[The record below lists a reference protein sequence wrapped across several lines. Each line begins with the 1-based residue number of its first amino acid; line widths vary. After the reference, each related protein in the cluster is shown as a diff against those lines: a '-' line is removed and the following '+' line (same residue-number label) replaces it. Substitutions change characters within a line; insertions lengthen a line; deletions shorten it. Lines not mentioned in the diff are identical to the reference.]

1 MTIVQNQIKPNV
13 GNKMLKSSS
22 ADIILTTSFV
32 KNSSGGT
39 GITSPSNSKST
50 SPISSPILKHS
61 TSGNNI
67 SAGNNTTFLNN
78 NNIFRKTIAWID
90 REAIS
95 SNVRNQLSRMNGTTK
110 LFAVVKAN
118 GYGHGAIEVAKA
130 AKRGGATGFCV
141 AIIEEALELRNHDS
155 FKDDP
160 LLVMGLSHPNE
171 APIMAKKK
179 ISITVTNLEWLQDAL
194 LFMSQQQKNSQNG
207 ASTQPLLPLNVHVA
221 VDTGM
226 GRIGLTSVEDL
237 AKIQS
242 FFNQHSAYFKF
253 EGIFTHFATADS
265 TDSTLYAIQFEKF
278 HRMLS
283 SLAKKP
289 TYVHISNS
297 ASALYHNPPIWCNM
311 IRFGIAMYG
320 LNPGGKSIPSPFP
333 LKQALSL
340 VTELV
345 HVKRVKEGDTIGYG
359 ATYKAKEGD
368 WIGTLPIGYA
378 DGWRRDLQGQTV
390 LIQGE
395 RCEIIGRVCMDQC
408 MIRMPREY
416 PVGTQ
421 VVLVGKSEK
430 DEITLQEL
438 SDKLNTIHYEL
449 ACCFTNRVPR
459 LYFN

>member
-1 MTIVQNQIKPNV
+1 MTILQQQGPTTTTTNTNTIKSNV

-22 ADIILTTSFV
+22 ADIILTGY
-32 KNSSGGT
+32 KNVNNT
-39 GITSPSNSKST
+39 PTSPVNSRST
-50 SPISSPILKHS
+50 SPISSPILKSATNS
-61 TSGNNI
+61 T
-67 SAGNNTTFLNN
+67 TYLNN
-78 NNIFRKTIAWID
+78 NNIYRKTIIWVD

-130 AKRGGATGFCV
+130 AKRGGATGLCV
-141 AIIEEALELRNHDS
+141 AIIEEALELRNNDA

-160 LLVMGLSHPNE
+160 LLVMGLCHPNE
-171 APIMAKKK
+171 APLMAKKK
-179 ISITVTNLEWLQDAL
+179 ISITVTNLEWLQEAL
-194 LFMSQQQKNSQNG
+194 LFMSSQFKNSPNG
-207 ASTQPLLPLNVHVA
+207 ASTQAVPPLNVHVA

-226 GRIGLTSVEDL
+226 GRIGLTNVDDL
-237 AKIQS
+237 GKIQQ
-242 FFNQHSAYFKF
+242 FFNQHSQYFKF

-265 TDSTLYAIQFEKF
+265 TDPTLYTNQLERF
-278 HRMLS
+278 HRMVS
-283 SLAKKP
+283 SLVRKP
-289 TYVHISNS
+289 TYIHVSNS
-297 ASALYHNPPIWCNM
+297 ASALYHNPPVWCNM

-320 LNPGGKSIPSPFP
+320 LNPGGKTIPPPFP
-333 LKQALSL
+333 LKQAMGL

-359 ATYKAKEGD
+359 ATYRAKEGD
-368 WIGTLPIGYA
+368 FIGTLPIGYA

-408 MIRMPREY
+408 MVRMPREY
-416 PVGTQ
+416 PLGTQ
-421 VVLVGKSEK
+421 VVLIGKSEK

-438 SDKLNTIHYEL
+438 ADRQNTIHYEIS
-449 ACCFTNRVPR
+449 CCFTSRVPR